1 MPGQRQVNWEGF
13 DLLRRPVLTISVD
26 DFLGTSAR
34 TGDIATGRKSDEPP
48 RDAPNVGVRVKKR
61 FFQAHDAN
69 VPHERQ

>member
-1 MPGQRQVNWEGF
+1 MGCAMSGQRQVNWERF

-48 RDAPNVGVRVKKR
+48 CRAPTEGVRVKKR
-61 FFQAHDAN
+61 FFQA
-69 VPHERQ
+69 